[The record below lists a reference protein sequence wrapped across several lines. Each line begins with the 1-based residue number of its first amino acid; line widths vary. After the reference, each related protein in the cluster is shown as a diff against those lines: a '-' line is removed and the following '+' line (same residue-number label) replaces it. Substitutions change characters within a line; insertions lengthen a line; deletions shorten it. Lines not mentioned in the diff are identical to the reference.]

1 MSGFMAERHRPWR
14 SEWEFDGAY
23 KEGSASANTSDVLKV
38 RQACLGSH
46 RETSHLHGASVG
58 DMLRRSNRKALLTR
72 ELTTHHLP
80 L

>member
-1 MSGFMAERHRPWR
+1 MSGFMVESHRQWR
-14 SEWEFDGAY
+14 SEWEFDGVY
-23 KEGSASANTSDVLKV
+23 KEGSASANTSAVRRA

-46 RETSHLHGASVG
+46 RETSYLHGASVG
-58 DMLRRSNRKALLTR
+58 GMLRQTNRKALLTR